1 MRSRPERTSTTSWDH
16 QAMSFRPELIAARA
30 LVAGEGN
37 LQKGHARRC
46 KCGFDPGRD
55 IAIELQPSNSTSLA
69 ISKQEIMLTPNT
81 RSVPSS
87 RRSRCRGWSIWSSN
101 PPNPNVGIQQNH
113 GGASHS
119 SVATG
124 SKGSWNSST
133 EPRRLP
139 PGTESVPI
147 VFETTNT
154 PTSWPGSNGSPF
166 RTSSRAPR
174 Q

>member
-1 MRSRPERTSTTSWDH
+1 
-16 QAMSFRPELIAARA
+16 MSFRPELIAARA

-69 ISKQEIMLTPNT
+69 ISQQEIMLTPNT

-133 EPRRLP
+133 EPAKTSPRDGIGSDRLRDDQHPDSLAWFRRK
-139 PGTESVPI
+139 SVQNE
-147 VFETTNT
+147 FACS
-154 PTSWPGSNGSPF
+154 PTVVSVQCASTASV
-166 RTSSRAPR
+166 
-174 Q
+174 